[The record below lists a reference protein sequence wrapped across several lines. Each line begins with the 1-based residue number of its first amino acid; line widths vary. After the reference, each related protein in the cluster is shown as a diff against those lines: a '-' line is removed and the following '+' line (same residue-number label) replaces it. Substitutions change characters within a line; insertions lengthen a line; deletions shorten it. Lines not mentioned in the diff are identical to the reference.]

1 MSAAIGGNGPEYF
14 SFNQLQNITKIME
27 TADFKGAKVEKEA
40 EKPGETDTMDVIII
54 SRPGTFKGPEPDAA
68 QVERNLEGKG
78 VGIEKKLD
86 LISGVSARIKPE
98 QAEELKNEG
107 YIVFDNSRRS
117 LMPAMPRATAVPR
130 ESQSGKPWDMP
141 RIDYVKMTGDDAL
154 LAKGYDGDN
163 QTWAVVDSGFKKDNY
178 KLKEWHSV
186 LGINNPNDAVG
197 HGTDCA
203 GIIHEVSPKA
213 ELVAVQVMQPDG
225 SGRPSDIVEGIDWVV
240 ANRER
245 LGITG
250 MNLSLGGAPDDYPYY
265 FDPID
270 MAVEK
275 AWEKGIVVV
284 SAAGNSGPGE
294 HTIGSPAD
302 DPMAMAVGAA
312 LNPGKVSDFSSRG
325 PTDDKGV
332 VKPDIMA
339 PGEYV
344 SGWNVPD
351 SQMGKTAAVCET
363 IRKMT
368 PEQITQLL
376 INKPDLIEA
385 FNLPE
390 DILEKPA
397 QEIELMVKTSLPPMY
412 LPDSEHI
419 AGPGTSFAAP
429 IISGIAANL
438 REEAPGAN
446 PDDIK
451 NVIMDTAD
459 SMGQIYGKYDQGRGF
474 VNAKRAG
481 EKLKA

>member
-1 MSAAIGGNGPEYF
+1 MSVSIGGNGPEYF
-14 SFNQLQNITKIME
+14 SFSQMQNITRIME
-27 TADFKGAKVEKEA
+27 SSAFKGPGAAKEEEQA
-40 EKPGETDTMDVIII
+40 AQSDTKDVIII
-54 SRPGTFKGPEPDAA
+54 SRPGSFKGPEPDAA
-68 QVERNLEGKG
+68 QIEKNLGEKG
-78 VGIEKKLD
+78 VGVEKKLD
-86 LISGVSARIKPE
+86 VISGVAAKIKPE
-98 QAEELKNEG
+98 QASELEKEG
-107 YIVFDNSRRS
+107 YVVFDNSRRS
-117 LMPAMPRATAVPR
+117 LMPSMPKASVR
-130 ESQSGKPWDMP
+130 EVKEGKPWDMP
-141 RIDYVKMTGDDAL
+141 KIDYVKMTGDDAL

-178 KLKEWHSV
+178 QLKEWHSV
-186 LGINNPNDAVG
+186 FGINKPNDAVG

-203 GIIHEVSPKA
+203 GIIHEVSPKS

-225 SGRPSDIVEGIDWVV
+225 SGRPSDIVEGIDWVI
-240 ANRER
+240 ANKDR

-275 AWEKGIVVV
+275 AWEKGIVVI

-302 DPMAMAVGAA
+302 DPMTMAVGAA
-312 LNPGKVSDFSSRG
+312 LNQNKVSDFSSRG

-332 VKPDIMA
+332 VKPDVMA

-368 PEQITQLL
+368 PDQLTQLL
-376 INKPDLIEA
+376 INKPELIEA

-397 QEIELMVKTSLPPMY
+397 TEIELIVKTSLPPMY

-429 IISGIAANL
+429 IVSGIAANL
-438 REEAPGAN
+438 REKSPNAS
-446 PDDIK
+446 PDDVK
-451 NVIMDTAD
+451 EAIMSTAD
-459 SMGQIYGKYDQGRGF
+459 NMGPIYGKYDQGKGF
-474 VNAKRAG
+474 VNAAKAG
-481 EKLKA
+481 EALK

>member
-1 MSAAIGGNGPEYF
+1 VSLSIGGNGPEYF
-14 SFNQLQNITKIME
+14 SFSQMQNITRIME
-27 TADFKGAKVEKEA
+27 SDGFKGPRAA
-40 EKPGETDTMDVIII
+40 EESEQSVQADIKDVIII
-54 SRPGTFKGPEPDAA
+54 AKPGVFKGPEPDAA

-78 VGIEKKLD
+78 LGIEKKLD

-117 LMPAMPRATAVPR
+117 LMPAMPRATAVSR

-141 RIDYVKMTGDDAL
+141 EIDYVKMTGADAL
-154 LAKGYDGDN
+154 VAKGYDGDN
-163 QTWAVVDSGFKKDNY
+163 QTWAVVDSGFKKDDF

-186 LGINNPNDAVG
+186 FGINKPNDAVG

-203 GIIHEVSPKA
+203 GIIHEVSPKS

-225 SGRPSDIVEGIDWVV
+225 SGRPSDIVEGIDWVIT
-240 ANRER
+240 NKER

-265 FDPID
+265 FDPIN

-275 AWEKGIVVV
+275 AWEKGIVVI

-312 LNPGKVSDFSSRG
+312 LNPDKVSDFSSRG
-325 PTDDKGV
+325 PTDDNGI
-332 VKPDIMA
+332 VKPDVMA

-351 SQMGKTAAVCET
+351 SEMGKTAAVCET

-376 INKPDLIEA
+376 ISKPELIEA

-390 DILEKPA
+390 EILEKSA
-397 QEIELMVKTSLPPMY
+397 DEIELLVKTSLPPMY

-429 IISGIAANL
+429 IVSGIASNL
-438 REEAPGAN
+438 LEKAPEAT

-451 NVIMDTAD
+451 NVIMETAD

-474 VNAKRAG
+474 VNAKKAG
-481 EKLKA
+481 EKLVA

>member
-1 MSAAIGGNGPEYF
+1 MSVSIGGNGPENF
-14 SFNQLQNITKIME
+14 SFNQLQNITRIME
-27 TADFKGAKVEKEA
+27 TSDFKGAKVEKEV
-40 EKPGETDTMDVIII
+40 EQPKQTDTVDVIII
-54 SRPGTFKGPEPDAA
+54 SRPGAFKGPEPDADR
-68 QVERNLEGKG
+68 VEKSLEEKG
-78 VGIEKKLD
+78 VGIEKKLES
-86 LISGVSARIKPE
+86 ISGVAARIKPD
-98 QAEELKNEG
+98 QADQLKNEG
-107 YIVFDNSRRS
+107 YIVFDNSPRS
-117 LMPAMPRATAVPR
+117 LMPAMPRATAV
-130 ESQSGKPWDMP
+130 ESQGGKPWDMP
-141 RIDYVKMTGDDAL
+141 KIDYVKMTADDAL
-154 LAKGYDGDN
+154 IAKGYDGDN

-178 KLKEWHSV
+178 RLKEWHSV
-186 LGINNPNDAVG
+186 LGSSKPNDAVG

-225 SGRPSDIVEGIDWVV
+225 SGRPSDIVEGIDWVIS
-240 ANRER
+240 NKER

-250 MNLSLGGAPDDYPYY
+250 MNLSLGGAPDDFPYY

-312 LNPGKVSDFSSRG
+312 LNPNKVSDFSSRG
-325 PTDDKGV
+325 PTDDQGI
-332 VKPDIMA
+332 VKPDVMA
-339 PGEYV
+339 PGEYI

-368 PEQITQLL
+368 PDQLTQLL
-376 INKPDLIEA
+376 IKKPELIEA

-390 DILEKPA
+390 DILERPA
-397 QEIELMVKTSLPPMY
+397 QEMELLVKTSLPPMY

-429 IISGIAANL
+429 IVSGIAANL
-438 REEAPGAN
+438 REEAPGAT
-446 PDDIK
+446 PADIK
-451 NVIMDTAD
+451 NAIMET
-459 SMGQIYGKYDQGRGF
+459 SENMGSIYGKYDQGRGF
-474 VNAKRAG
+474 VNARKAG